1 MNKAFIFDLCLT
13 TWFVDARVT
22 AICYKPAMSM
32 NPQSHESAPIIDGAH
47 LDRVTGGDEAL
58 TLEVL
63 GLFRQQMA
71 LWSELLQPDAANEV
85 WGDTAH
91 SLKGAARGIGAWA
104 LGEVCAQAET
114 ASRDAPL
121 SRDQKLAFYEAMTV
135 QMQDVMGAI
144 AVIEH
149 QIALA
154 SLK

>member
-1 MNKAFIFDLCLT
+1 
-13 TWFVDARVT
+13 
-22 AICYKPAMSM
+22 M
-32 NPQSHESAPIIDGAH
+32 NPHKYEHGPVIDRAH
-47 LDRVTGGDEAL
+47 LDRMTGGDQAL

-71 LWSELLQPDAANEV
+71 LWSQSLQPDVAQED
-85 WGDTAH
+85 WSDTAH

-104 LGEVCAQAET
+104 LGEVCAQAEA

-121 SRDQKLAFYEAMTV
+121 SRDQKRAFYEAMTI
-135 QMQDVMGAI
+135 QMQEVMGAI

-154 SLK
+154 S